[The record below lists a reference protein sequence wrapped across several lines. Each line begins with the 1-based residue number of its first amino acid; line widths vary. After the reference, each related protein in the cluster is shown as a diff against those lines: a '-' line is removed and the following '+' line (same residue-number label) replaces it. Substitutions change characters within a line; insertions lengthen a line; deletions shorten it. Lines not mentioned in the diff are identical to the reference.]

1 LLSRS
6 VVLDYCF
13 TIGID
18 CKLSAEAQIDIQP
31 KKRKAQAKKITGF
44 QVHMQTQSNK
54 HFSYMACLC
63 MILPWSW
70 AQFAPGNPA
79 EVLVTSAD
87 SQIRVFDGVT
97 MVQKFRGTA
106 DTD

>member
-1 LLSRS
+1 
-6 VVLDYCF
+6 
-13 TIGID
+13 
-18 CKLSAEAQIDIQP
+18 
-31 KKRKAQAKKITGF
+31 
-44 QVHMQTQSNK
+44 
-54 HFSYMACLC
+54 MACLC
-63 MILPWSW
+63 MFLPWSW